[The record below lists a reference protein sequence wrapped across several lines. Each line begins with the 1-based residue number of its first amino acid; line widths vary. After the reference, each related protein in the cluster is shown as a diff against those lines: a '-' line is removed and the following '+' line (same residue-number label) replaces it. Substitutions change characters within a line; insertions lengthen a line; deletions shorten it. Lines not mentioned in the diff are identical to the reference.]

1 MALLRKNKQV
11 HCGGTLVGPDVVFTA
26 AHCTHPNDVPRKD
39 LSVLVGANSV
49 DDPEGRVH
57 EIKRVVKHPD
67 FVHGAFDKDFS
78 VIVLEEPIEMSE
90 RVRPITVSL
99 NDHGAGTKGTVT
111 GWGLTELG
119 KPSKYLRASKLTLEK
134 FDKCQVYFPRSHH
147 PEITK
152 NMICV
157 KPSRSSSHF
166 VRTS

>member
-1 MALLRKNKQV
+1 MHV
-11 HCGGTLVGPDVVFTA
+11 HCGGTLVRPDVVFTA
-26 AHCTHPNDVPRKD
+26 AHCTHPGNIPRKD

-57 EIKRVVKHPD
+57 QIKRVVKHPE
-67 FVHGAFDKDFS
+67 FIHGAFDKDFS
-78 VIVLEEPIEMSE
+78 VVVLDEPAKLSD
-90 RVRPITVSL
+90 RVKPISVSL
-99 NDHGAGTKGTVT
+99 EDHEPGIKGTVA

-119 KPSKYLRASKLTLEK
+119 KPSKYLRATKQTLEK
-134 FDKCQVYFPRSHH
+134 LDKCQVYFPQPHH

-166 VRTS
+166 VSNFDAIGEI